1 VAKIGN
7 RLLPPAQVETQP
19 RHEIAT
25 QPKAVFLLLD
35 PANEKPP
42 AWRTG
47 VDRLGIAPSVADVL
61 KTAFALKLL
70 PGKFPCTADRFG
82 LFACLL
88 DGGLLE
94 MLLELHFAKH
104 AFTLKFLLQSTESL
118 FDVVVADADLHVV
131 VTTFLS

>member
-1 VAKIGN
+1 MKNPRPGARGLIG
-7 RLLPPAQVETQP
+7 RESLPQS
-19 RHEIAT
+19 RC
-25 QPKAVFLLLD
+25 
-35 PANEKPP
+35 
-42 AWRTG
+42 
-47 VDRLGIAPSVADVL
+47 DVL
-61 KTAFALKLL
+61 ETAFALKLL

-94 MLLELHFAKH
+94 MLLELHFPKH
-104 AFTLKFLLQSTESL
+104 PFTLKFLLQSTESL